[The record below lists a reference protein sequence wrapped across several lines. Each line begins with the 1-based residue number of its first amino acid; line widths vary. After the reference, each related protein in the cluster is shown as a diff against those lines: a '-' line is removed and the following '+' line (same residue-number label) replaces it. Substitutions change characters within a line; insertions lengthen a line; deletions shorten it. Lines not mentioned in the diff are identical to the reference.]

1 MEKLRRKITSPADR
15 PYQHNANGGQTDF
28 RNEFERD
35 FDRLLYC
42 SSFRRLAGVTQ
53 VVNPSEGQ
61 IFHNRLT
68 HSLKVAQTGKR
79 IGQKLLKDLEKEPNS
94 DTRNALDYWGSG
106 SINTNA
112 IEAAALA
119 HDLGNPPFGHIAESE
134 LNELLIKNGLSDGF
148 EGNAQSFR
156 IVNTLSMMYKEIEG
170 LNLTAT
176 TLNAIL
182 KYPWPKQIDEK
193 KLDVNTDKDK
203 FGVYQEEI
211 PVFNLIRSLHPEL
224 YRNNQRTIEASIMDI
239 SDDISYAIHDFE
251 DFFKANL
258 IVYEQIS
265 QMLPKVIKS
274 IESDTNEAWYLKGIG
289 RENIS
294 ELVSSF
300 FNDIVANF
308 PLQSPYR
315 GGLRQ
320 RTSIHVLSAGLL
332 KKFIN
337 SVEIN
342 TDIGPHEHPIVL
354 PPEDGIGIIFLK
366 KIAKYYVIE
375 DPKLIRQQFGE
386 KQIIKYLFNTFC
398 DAISEEKSK
407 EKDTW
412 RKILPASCYE
422 RLNSSW
428 DELDKSLIKSRQK
441 FEKNKTSEIDRKDV
455 LDKTE
460 MQIGKSKLQIKLRII
475 ADTIS
480 NMTDQEAIAT
490 YSRLTGI
497 STGSIFDNILS

>member
-79 IGQKLLKDLEKEPNS
+79 IGQKLLKDLEKEPTS
-94 DTRNALDYWGSG
+94 EIRDALGYWGSG

-119 HDLGNPPFGHIAESE
+119 HDLGNPPFGHIAETE
-134 LNELLIKNGLSDGF
+134 LNELIIKNGLSDGF

-182 KYPWPKQIDEK
+182 KYPWPKQK
-193 KLDVNTDKDK
+193 DKDK

-224 YRNNQRTIEASIMDI
+224 NRNNQRTIEASIMDL

-258 IVYEQIS
+258 IVYEQIF

-289 RENIS
+289 KENIS

-300 FNDIVANF
+300 YNDIVANF

-342 TDIGPHEHPIVL
+342 TDLGPHEHPIVL

-428 DELDKSLIKSRQK
+428 DELDKSLYKSRK
-441 FEKNKTSEIDRKDV
+441 AFEKNIVSENDRNEALCK
-455 LDKTE
+455 LETE
-460 MQIGKSKLQIKLRII
+460 NGKSKLQKKLRII